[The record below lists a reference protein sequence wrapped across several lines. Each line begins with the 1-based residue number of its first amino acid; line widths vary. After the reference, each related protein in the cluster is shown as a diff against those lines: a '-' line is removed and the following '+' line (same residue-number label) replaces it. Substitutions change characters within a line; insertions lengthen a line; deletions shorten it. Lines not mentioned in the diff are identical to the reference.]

1 MYATTTYVILLYL
14 LLFTVILHILYFFL
28 SVFLVVANLGHLI
41 ISLSDSHLKQGVLD
55 SGYVDFIAK
64 MNDKVQSS
72 FVREWLSVLFFPTT
86 LKSFSSSALLFGN

>member
-41 ISLSDSHLKQGVLD
+41 ISLSDFHLKQGVLD

-72 FVREWLSVLFFPTT
+72 FVRE
-86 LKSFSSSALLFGN
+86 